1 MGLSL
6 GFLLNAD
13 GSQAENAIKH
23 LQDTTDQ
30 AGSKMA
36 GSFREAR
43 GSAML
48 FEEVIGV
55 HLPRELNALI
65 ARAPVV
71 GEALEAMLPLAGVLA
86 AIMVI
91 GRLVE
96 AHEKLQKA
104 IYDAGMEAAKSAVK
118 NADQTK
124 SIELTNLKLDDQIAK
139 LEHRPAHN
147 YMAEAILETS
157 KDVDDLLSSYSSD
170 IEKMTKLTESQT
182 GIWIGLWRGVKDA
195 FSGVGQAHGYGTV
208 TKQWDELKQK
218 MLDVQKVEGQLSET
232 DPFDVKATSAAQ
244 QNVIDKLKEEK
255 AALTAL
261 QVIYRDNKDQLLQ
274 LGEQYNSV
282 TSELANL
289 NRTLDESKK
298 KKQIAGF
305 DQMAED
311 IKANLIPYFGEF
323 IQQQV
328 KSGKFTSA
336 AAEEFAKKW
345 GDAFYK
351 QSQEGAKAANKL
363 KHVWDD
369 IDEEQVKAQNES
381 DKNMV
386 EGQKETAGQIEVVV
400 RGMVETNLANLK
412 QLTEGI
418 EADMDKLKATLTARE
433 AGLTGFT
440 LDVAK
445 VRDERQELQLLTQQ
459 MAQLV
464 AERQRLES
472 DKGLL
477 SPADTANV
485 NKYNDAIAVVNKQ
498 LQAMGLTFAKAQA
511 DVQHVTSEMM
521 KQRGVI
527 PALVTLFQSAASQQN
542 KNTSI
547 TKAFTLALQDQTKAT
562 KEDAEAAAASFAQM
576 AISHFISRRAMAII
590 EAIWET
596 AQGLSDLAKPGMQ
609 WAAAIHFLSAAEYGL
624 IAGTSGGK
632 GRGGAAS
639 GGEENKS
646 KTQGTEGSK
655 GIPGV
660 VGGSGGGGTGPVTH
674 ITIMGGMI
682 TNTGDMQQLVSAL
695 NSGGAGGTLR
705 LNMGGT
711 SSTIPNPSY

>member
-1 MGLSL
+1 MASGPLTL

-13 GSQAENAIKH
+13 SSQAENAIKR
-23 LQDTTDQ
+23 LQGTTEE
-30 AGSKMA
+30 AGSKMSE
-36 GSFREAR
+36 SFGEAR
-43 GSAML
+43 GSLML
-48 FEEVIGV
+48 VEESLGV
-55 HLPRELNALI
+55 HIPRHLTSLI
-65 ARAPVV
+65 AEIPGV
-71 GEALEAMLPLAGVLA
+71 GTAFAAMLPLAGVLA
-86 AIMVI
+86 AIGVI
-91 GRLVE
+91 GHLIEKHEELQE
-96 AHEKLQKA
+96 ALRKS
-104 IYDAGMEAAKSAVK
+104 GNEAVDSAVK
-118 NADQTK
+118 YSDETR
-124 SIELTNLKLDDQIAK
+124 SLELAGLKLDDQIAK
-139 LEHRPAHN
+139 LEHKPAHN
-147 YMAEAILETS
+147 FLAEAILEAANDLNELAS
-157 KDVDDLLSSYSSD
+157 KFTAED
-170 IEKMTKLTESQT
+170 EKMSEGLAKEM
-182 GIWIGLWRGVKDA
+182 GLWSQLGDYISTIGKKLAGPRGGDIIGAVQAISELHTLQEVASSAFTAVQQAREKLASAVAPKDQESSTKA
-195 FSGVGQAHGYGTV
+195 LIFILGQ
-208 TKQWDELKQK
+208 
-218 MLDVQKVEGQLSET
+218 
-232 DPFDVKATSAAQ
+232 
-244 QNVIDKLKEEK
+244 EEK
-255 AALTAL
+255 ANDALVAATA
-261 QVIYRDNKDQLLQ
+261 
-274 LGEQYNSV
+274 NS
-282 TSELANL
+282 AQG
-289 NRTLDESKK
+289 R
-298 KKQIAGF
+298 A
-305 DQMAED
+305 A
-311 IKANLIPYFGEF
+311 A
-323 IQQQV
+323 
-328 KSGKFTSA
+328 SA
-336 AAEEFAKKW
+336 AAASEAAEIKDLTLQLSNNAKARHEATLEDEKATREYW
-345 GDAFYK
+345 EKFTGSFVEV
-351 QSQEGAKAANKL
+351 EGARVRHDDKMKELTREFNNELL
-363 KHVWDD
+363 KYN
-369 IDEEQVKAQNES
+369 EEASAKEL
-381 DKNMV
+381 
-386 EGQKETAGQIEVVV
+386 EGQKETSVQMETVV